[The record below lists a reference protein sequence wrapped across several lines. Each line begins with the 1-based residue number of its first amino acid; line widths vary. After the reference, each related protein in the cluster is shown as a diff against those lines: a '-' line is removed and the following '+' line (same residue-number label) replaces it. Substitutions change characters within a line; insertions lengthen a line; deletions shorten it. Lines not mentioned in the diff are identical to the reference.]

1 MSTRGRA
8 LTFDELLAAEAAF
21 RGEPLEP
28 GWSQSA
34 QAIYFGILAVTQGRD
49 ITLLADRLPDEARVC
64 CAQESAGGGRA
75 P

>member
-1 MSTRGRA
+1 MSTRGQT
-8 LTFDELLAAEAAF
+8 LTCDERLAAEAAF

-49 ITLLADRLPDEARVC
+49 ITLLADRLPDEAGIC
-64 CAQESAGGGRA
+64 CGEELAGGGRS